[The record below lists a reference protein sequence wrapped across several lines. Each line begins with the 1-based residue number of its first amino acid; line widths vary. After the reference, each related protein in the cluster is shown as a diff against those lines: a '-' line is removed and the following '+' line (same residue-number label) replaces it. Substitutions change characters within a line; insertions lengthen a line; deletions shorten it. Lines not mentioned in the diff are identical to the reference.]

1 MKSSKQRENRVVR
14 LCETY
19 DHAEIAAAFAM
30 RFPSENQRLFN
41 LSAVYS
47 GDVQMTCHRKSRSE
61 HQ

>member
-1 MKSSKQRENRVVR
+1 MKNPEQREIRIIR

-19 DHAEIAAAFAM
+19 HHAEIAAIIAM
-30 RFPSENQRLFN
+30 RFSAENQRLFN

-61 HQ
+61 YQ